1 MSDDIGIYCIENKIN
16 NKKYIGQSIH
26 IHRRWSEHKYE
37 LKNNIH
43 ENDYLQKS
51 WNKYGSDNFNF
62 SIIEL
67 CDVNQLDE
75 RERYYILLYN
85 TIDRNCGYNLELSD
99 GVNRMISEETREKL
113 KKANKRRKI
122 FPDMSGENNPMYGKH
137 HSKETREKIKQSR
150 LGQKPSEETRLKL
163 SQSRVGDKNPRC
175 VPVYCLEL
183 NESFWGAKEADL
195 KYGINRNKISECIN
209 GKRKHAGVHPITG
222 EKLSWVKLENK
233 NS

>member
-1 MSDDIGIYCIENKIN
+1 
-16 NKKYIGQSIH
+16 
-26 IHRRWSEHKYE
+26 
-37 LKNNIH
+37 
-43 ENDYLQKS
+43 
-51 WNKYGSDNFNF
+51 
-62 SIIEL
+62 
-67 CDVNQLDE
+67 
-75 RERYYILLYN
+75 
-85 TIDRNCGYNLELSD
+85 
-99 GVNRMISEETREKL
+99 
-113 KKANKRRKI
+113 
-122 FPDMSGENNPMYGKH
+122 MSGENNPMYGKH